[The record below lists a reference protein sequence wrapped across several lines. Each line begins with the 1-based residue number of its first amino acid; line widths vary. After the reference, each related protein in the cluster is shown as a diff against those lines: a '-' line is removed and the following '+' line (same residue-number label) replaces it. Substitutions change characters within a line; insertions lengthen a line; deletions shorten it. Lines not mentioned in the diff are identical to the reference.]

1 MWDDLQLSS
10 KAQCQGLAPQPES
23 FDGLHM
29 HMVLCLLLFFFDG
42 FELKL
47 CYAPPLLFWL
57 HQDQKE
63 QISYML
69 SLYTTIDK
77 TQLNIKVYPSNIGC
91 VTIDDKNYRDKWYL
105 WYWLC
110 DWNLYRTIPSKS

>member
-1 MWDDLQLSS
+1 MRCDLQLSS
-10 KAQCQGLAPQPES
+10 KAQCQELAPQPES

-29 HMVLCLLLFFFDG
+29 HMVLCG

-77 TQLNIKVYPSNIGC
+77 TQLNIKVYPSKITGTDGIYGIDC
-91 VTIDDKNYRDKWYL
+91 VIEIYLGLFRQKNK
-105 WYWLC
+105 
-110 DWNLYRTIPSKS
+110 LYRTIN